1 MCDSE
6 HQSDV
11 MYGNYSVSERD
22 WEQRVG
28 FNILG
33 ASLIHRFVTLASEVE
48 FSPGIHDGM
57 VRIEFVESHSLELMK
72 KADELPLIKSNIVS
86 MHDLLSCHLHTLTL
100 ILTYKYIHI
109 HTLPHNSNFHT
120 PTLTSLHSSHSSH
133 PHYPCTHSLISHPH
147 YLHSLRCM

>member
-86 MHDLLSCHLHTLTL
+86 MHDLLSCHLHTLT
-100 ILTYKYIHI
+100 
-109 HTLPHNSNFHT
+109 P
-120 PTLTSLHSSHSSH
+120 SH
-133 PHYPCTHSLISHPH
+133 PHTRPHIQIYSHTHLTTQ
-147 YLHSLRCM
+147 L